1 MKDDITIV
9 KPTRKAQRTRHDNLK
24 GTHLNPTKRKAER
37 TLTYLDVAET
47 TRHMQAFEF
56 WFSLGGERTAKAV
69 GQKFGV
75 GYETVQRW
83 MKMFNWEERLAK
95 RNKMIRKRLDSS
107 AVHNVVQT
115 RQKFAKDIKK
125 AIEKFLKTVL
135 GTMKT
140 ISENGDNGKA
150 YPLITDAADL
160 EKMVKLYLLLE
171 GEPTSKV
178 ANENINTNVDM
189 SKQEIEDW
197 LKSDTE
203 SQRLLTEAFR
213 RKAGVA
219 VSGQD

>member
-1 MKDDITIV
+1 MMKDDITIV
-9 KPTRKAQRTRHDNLK
+9 TPTRKAQRTRHDNLK

-37 TLTYLDVAET
+37 SITYLERAET

-56 WFSLGGERTAKAV
+56 WFSLGGERTVRAV
-69 GQKFGV
+69 AQRFGV
-75 GYETVQRW
+75 SDESIQRW
-83 MKMFNWEERLAK
+83 IKRFDWDKRLAK
-95 RNKMIRKRLDSS
+95 RNNMIRKRLDSS

-125 AIEKFLKTVL
+125 TIESYLKSVTKLVKEHDAK
-135 GTMKT
+135 G
-140 ISENGDNGKA
+140 N
-150 YPLITDAADL
+150 PLITDAADL